1 MPSYKI
7 IFKTNN
13 RKDEVKTTNDIYIV
27 NIGKEIN
34 KLSSVWDHAF
44 RSFSCCHNTRRDTKF
59 VFFLKIVSL
68 LIYVN
73 SKYTVINVFL
83 SNNNLGV
90 CFLLDILEIYLL
102 HSIYKRKRPIPY
114 KFINLLHQHL
124 EVTIV
129 RSGQPNLF
137 FVYIRGSQTES
148 IEKFSESTH
157 KKYK

>member
-1 MPSYKI
+1 M
-7 IFKTNN
+7 
-13 RKDEVKTTNDIYIV
+13 IYNIV

-114 KFINLLHQHL
+114 KFINLLTSASWSDDSKIWTTKFILRLHQRISNGVHRK
-124 EVTIV
+124 V
-129 RSGQPNLF
+129 
-137 FVYIRGSQTES
+137 
-148 IEKFSESTH
+148 SESTH